1 MCNLSD
7 TFLRRD
13 CIPGIH
19 AMCVKFR
26 SFWCLCAV
34 VAVFVCSTTVVAD
47 FACRSDVSY
56 KWVRTDKNETAP
68 VVSSPAG
75 AGKAPPTAVPA
86 VDQQAKELIV
96 RFSGIE
102 RVGKDEAEA
111 KRLLES
117 EVSRQKVRASEIC
130 LREHEAFGACVATK
144 LSTKSSVLNSLSFS
158 ARTELEKALTA
169 ECQGQQGRCLGVEV
183 SAAACHELV
192 STQSTPAA
200 DAKKSDA
207 KKK

>member
-1 MCNLSD
+1 MFNLSD

-13 CIPGIH
+13 CIPGIQ

-26 SFWCLCAV
+26 SFCWFCAPLV
-34 VAVFVCSTTVVAD
+34 VLVCSRAVLAE

-56 KWVRTDKNETAP
+56 KWVRTDKNETIAG
-68 VVSSPAG
+68 SPSAAG
-75 AGKAPPTAVPA
+75 AGKALPTPA
-86 VDQQAKELIV
+86 GGGQQAEPLVV

-111 KRLLES
+111 KRVLES

-130 LREHEAFGACVATK
+130 LRDHEAFGACVATK

-158 ARTELEKALTA
+158 ARAELEKALTE

-183 SAAACHELV
+183 SEAVCRELV
-192 STQSTPAA
+192 SAQPSPAPE
-200 DAKKSDA
+200 AKKPDA

>member
-1 MCNLSD
+1 MFNLSD

-26 SFWCLCAV
+26 SFSWFCALLV
-34 VAVFVCSTTVVAD
+34 VLAFSRGVLAEFS
-47 FACRSDVSY
+47 CRSDVSY
-56 KWVRTDKNETAP
+56 KWVRTGKNETTVPAP
-68 VVSSPAG
+68 SPAG
-75 AGKAPPTAVPA
+75 AGKAPAATPGQA
-86 VDQQAKELIV
+86 QQAEPLVV

-111 KRLLES
+111 KRILES

-130 LREHEAFGACVATK
+130 LRDHEAFGACVATK

-158 ARTELEKALTA
+158 ARAELEKALTE

-183 SAAACHELV
+183 SDAVCRELV
-192 STQSTPAA
+192 SAQPTAAA
-200 DAKKSDA
+200 DAKKPDA